1 MKIAQIISEILNLR
15 KELQR
20 KTQTYLNDID
30 YITIFDN
37 QLNARAKILLS
48 YLKINNF
55 KNIIIY

>member
-1 MKIAQIISEILNLR
+1 MKIGQIISEILNLR

-37 QLNARAKILLS
+37 QLNANKVLPSI
-48 YLKINNF
+48 
-55 KNIIIY
+55 